1 MLRITRIE
9 SSDATQTFK
18 LEGKLLKAW
27 VSEVLHTCTASD
39 GTVGRR
45 CLDLS
50 ALTFADQSGTN
61 LLKELVGRGLEVS
74 ACSNFVAELLHLEN
88 R

>member
-9 SSDATQTFK
+9 SPDATQTFK
-18 LEGKLLKAW
+18 LEGKLLQAW
-27 VSEVLHTCTASD
+27 VPEVLHTCTAADAS
-39 GTVGRR
+39 VGRR

-61 LLKELVGRGLEVS
+61 LLRELMGRGLEVC
-74 ACSNFVAELLHLEN
+74 ACSHFVAELLHLEN
-88 R
+88 L